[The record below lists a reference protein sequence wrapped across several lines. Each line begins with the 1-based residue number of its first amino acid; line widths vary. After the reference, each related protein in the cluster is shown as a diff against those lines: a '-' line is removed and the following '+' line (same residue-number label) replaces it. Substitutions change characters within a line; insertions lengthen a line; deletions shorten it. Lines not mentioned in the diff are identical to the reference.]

1 MFKYSRMQTQIP
13 SRLVCGSHGTYLDCM
28 LLRVQVT
35 VGLGFFSAF
44 RSFSLCIVKIVT
56 PCSIGFGLLAG
67 PWWDSEI
74 EKTFG
79 VKKVWPS
86 RVESYLEVNA

>member
-1 MFKYSRMQTQIP
+1 MHEPYKSNDISCNNT
-13 SRLVCGSHGTYLDCM
+13 
-28 LLRVQVT
+28 
-35 VGLGFFSAF
+35 FSAF

-74 EKTFG
+74 ENLLPLKPREDTD
-79 VKKVWPS
+79 V
-86 RVESYLEVNA
+86 